1 MTTQTSSSDA
11 IHDQSAQVEFQE
23 LPGKMA
29 TMIANKPAPPHQKMK
44 RPPSAVPSNANG
56 VKTSQSPSPSLA
68 HKRLPSTIKHPPSAN
83 AAGVNG
89 TNGIVNGAARL
100 SNRRRDSQKPGDV
113 QPRSSRPNKIGPGEV
128 NPDKRK
134 RLAEPYVNMASYIL
148 RKFKNKQPSLIIH
161 LHLTHFRFDQQD
173 VGFSYNSP
181 MKIILEHLRS
191 QTVPHDMIEELNA
204 AGVKFYE
211 GCLIVQVQ
219 DHRTTGSNSQT
230 SSSTTGNDKNV
241 PFSIHNYNEHL
252 TPSPFVPYPKSA
264 ATSDPSSKIE
274 KSKQDIG
281 KTEKESSQGDYSQK
295 GPPKGPRIFTTVL
308 FPTQQSV
315 EEELYV
321 LANTPDPRAN
331 NRKQSQA
338 SASSRTPASATM
350 PHPPTP
356 LSAVPPTLTAGPPSK
371 KQKMLLKESD
381 VRELQTKLTTS
392 FAHPLYLE
400 PVASLQE
407 ASKLIQCLTDS
418 LHKEHLPSPKT
429 RKRTVAELEADEAH
443 AASEQRFM
451 LIMDE
456 RLAASA
462 AGTKAGNVDGEAG
475 AAVFEPRFERF
486 KTIEN
491 IKAAHREKEQQMQEA
506 RAQQQAQIQAANKIK
521 QEQVEQQ
528 KLFVEKKNAEAAQRE
543 QQLRMHAMQNSQNVQ
558 QQKVT
563 LAALQHQQQQ
573 LAANPSLHGH
583 GPTANGTMTNQQNI
597 PVNSQPPHS
606 SPISRHMTPH
616 SNPRSSP
623 LVGNVPHSVPMNVTS
638 SGQGITSSP
647 ARPTSAAQ
655 HGHPGGSAAMVA
667 RGSQQRPP
675 SRMGT
680 PSMPTGTPSM
690 QHGTPVIKQGTPT
703 PRITQGSPP
712 NGMSHNPMTNSSG
725 MAGHHMGG
733 QPNAS
738 ELYDRYQREQRAA
751 HQIRQQQFQ
760 VLQQQNLAN
769 NMSPNHGMSP
779 MHMAP
784 QTPNLQHL
792 AAQNQ
797 GISQQTLRAYQARQ
811 SEYHRQM
818 NGAGGPNQMHM
829 PSPTPNPHGRPMPPQ
844 PPHPSA
850 PVGNASSQGQLQQ
863 RAQAQQHQEAQMQMA
878 LYNRAFTG
886 LMKTLA
892 EQYGAEAAVPPEAEQ
907 AARQKAVAMAKSE
920 TLKRQQQRIMRMAGG
935 MGGPGGGGGGMNAMN
950 GTNGM
955 NVMNGMNGMNSM
967 YGMGAMGAMGMH
979 QMQ

>member
-1 MTTQTSSSDA
+1 MRCLLPDTAYTS
-11 IHDQSAQVEFQE
+11 
-23 LPGKMA
+23 P
-29 TMIANKPAPPHQKMK
+29 
-44 RPPSAVPSNANG
+44 
-56 VKTSQSPSPSLA
+56 
-68 HKRLPSTIKHPPSAN
+68 
-83 AAGVNG
+83 
-89 TNGIVNGAARL
+89 
-100 SNRRRDSQKPGDV
+100 
-113 QPRSSRPNKIGPGEV
+113 
-128 NPDKRK
+128 
-134 RLAEPYVNMASYIL
+134 
-148 RKFKNKQPSLIIH
+148 
-161 LHLTHFRFDQQD
+161 
-173 VGFSYNSP
+173 
-181 MKIILEHLRS
+181 
-191 QTVPHDMIEELNA
+191 
-204 AGVKFYE
+204 

-230 SSSTTGNDKNV
+230 SSSTAGNDKNV

-264 ATSDPSSKIE
+264 TASDPSSRIE
-274 KSKQDIG
+274 KSKQDTG
-281 KTEKESSQGDYSQK
+281 KTEKDSSQGDIRSQK
-295 GPPKGPRIFTTVL
+295 GPAKGPRTFTTVL

-338 SASSRTPASATM
+338 SVSSRTPASATM

-356 LSAVPPTLTAGPPSK
+356 LSAVPPTPTAGPPSK

-381 VRELQTKLTTS
+381 VRDLQTKLTTS
-392 FAHPLYLE
+392 SAHPLYLE
-400 PVASLQE
+400 PVANLEE

-429 RKRTVAELEADEAH
+429 RKRTVAELEADEAQ

-528 KLFVEKKNAEAAQRE
+528 KLFMEKKNAETAHRE
-543 QQLRMHAMQNSQNVQ
+543 QQIRTMHAMQNSQNVQ

-573 LAANPSLHGH
+573 QQLAANPNLHGH
-583 GPTANGTMTNQQNI
+583 GPTANGTMINQQNN
-597 PVNSQPPHS
+597 PANSQPPHS

-623 LVGNVPHSVPMNVTS
+623 VVGNVPHSVPMNVTS

-712 NGMSHNPMTNSSG
+712 NGMSHNPMTNGSG
-725 MAGHHMGG
+725 MAGHHIGG
-733 QPNAS
+733 QPFTP
-738 ELYDRYQREQRAA
+738 ELYRA
-751 HQIRQQQFQ
+751 HQIRQQQVH

-779 MHMAP
+779 MHMPP

-797 GISQQTLRAYQARQ
+797 GISQQTIRAYQAQQ

-850 PVGNASSQGQLQQ
+850 PVGNASSQRQLQQ
-863 RAQAQQHQEAQMQMA
+863 RAQEAQMQMA
-878 LYNRAFTG
+878 LTNSAFTD

-892 EQYGAEAAVPPEAEQ
+892 QQYGSEAAVPPQVVQQ
-907 AARQKAVAMAKSE
+907 AKQKATIVGKNAM
-920 TLKRQQQRIMRMAGG
+920 LRRQQQRIMTARMAGG
-935 MGGPGGGGGGMNAMN
+935 MGGAMEGGSGGGINGMN
-950 GTNGM
+950 GTNG
-955 NVMNGMNGMNSM
+955 MNGMNGMNSM
-967 YGMGAMGAMGMH
+967 YGMGAMGGMH